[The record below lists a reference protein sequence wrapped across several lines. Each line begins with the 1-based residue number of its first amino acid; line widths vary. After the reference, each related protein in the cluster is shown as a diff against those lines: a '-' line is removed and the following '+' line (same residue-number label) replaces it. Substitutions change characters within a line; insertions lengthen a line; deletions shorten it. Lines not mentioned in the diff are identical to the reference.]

1 MTKNLKKYLILGF
14 LFFFPIFVYV
24 FLSTGINNFAKLP
37 VLTQTV
43 MDIENIEGNSANVS
57 FKNKISIV
65 AFWGGDVNS
74 KKSEA
79 LNLNQKIYKRFNE
92 FQDFQF
98 VLLHNKN
105 DNQAI
110 EDLKSELVSG
120 VGTDLKNWNFIPTT
134 QSNIKMIF
142 ESFKTNIEL
151 DKSFSTPYVFIVD
164 RDLSLRGRDDDEDI
178 GVLYGFDS
186 QSVAEINNKMVDDVK
201 IILAEYRLALKKND
215 SLFNDCLLY
224 TSPSPRDGLLSR
236 MPSSA

>member
-1 MTKNLKKYLILGF
+1 MSKDLKKYLILGF

-37 VLTQTV
+37 IITKTV
-43 MDIENIEGNSANVS
+43 MDIENIEGNITNVS

-65 AFWGGDVNS
+65 AFWGGDVNN

-79 LNLNQKIYKRFNE
+79 LNLNQKIYKRFYE

-98 VLLHNKN
+98 VLLHDKN
-105 DNQAI
+105 DNEAI
-110 EDLKSELVSG
+110 EDLKSDLVSG
-120 VGTDLKNWNFIPTT
+120 VGTDLKNWYFIPTT
-134 QSNIKMIF
+134 QANIKMIF
-142 ESFKTNIEL
+142 DSFKTNIEF
-151 DKSFSTPYVFIVD
+151 DNSFSTPFVFIVD

-178 GVLYGFDS
+178 GMLYGFNS

-215 SLFNDCLLY
+215 SLFY
-224 TSPSPRDGLLSR
+224 E
-236 MPSSA
+236 

>member
-37 VLTQTV
+37 VLTETV
-43 MDIENIEGNSANVS
+43 MDIENIEGNIANVS
-57 FKNKISIV
+57 FKNKISVV
-65 AFWGGDVNS
+65 AFWGGDVNN

-79 LNLNQKIYKRFNE
+79 LNLNQKIYKRFYE

-98 VLLHNKN
+98 VLLHDKN
-105 DNQAI
+105 DDKAI
-110 EDLKSELVSG
+110 KDLKSDLVSG

-142 ESFKTNIEL
+142 DSFKTNIEL
-151 DKSFSTPYVFIVD
+151 DNNFSTPYVFIID
-164 RDLSLRGRDDDEDI
+164 RNLSLRGRDDDEDI
-178 GVLYGFDS
+178 GMLFGFNS

-215 SLFNDCLLY
+215 SLFNE
-224 TSPSPRDGLLSR
+224 
-236 MPSSA
+236 

>member
-37 VLTQTV
+37 VLTETV
-43 MDIENIEGNSANVS
+43 MDIENIEGNIANVS
-57 FKNKISIV
+57 FKNKISVV
-65 AFWGGDVNS
+65 AFWGGDVDN

-79 LNLNQKIYKRFNE
+79 LNLNQKIYKRFYE

-98 VLLHNKN
+98 VLLHDKN
-105 DNQAI
+105 DNEAI
-110 EDLKSELVSG
+110 EDLKSDLVSG

-142 ESFKTNIEL
+142 DSFKTNIEL
-151 DKSFSTPYVFIVD
+151 DNNFSTPYVFIID
-164 RDLSLRGRDDDEDI
+164 RNLSLRGRDDDEDI
-178 GVLYGFDS
+178 GMLFGFNS

-215 SLFNDCLLY
+215 SLFNE
-224 TSPSPRDGLLSR
+224 
-236 MPSSA
+236 

>member
-37 VLTQTV
+37 VLTETV
-43 MDIENIEGNSANVS
+43 MDIENIEGNIANVS
-57 FKNKISIV
+57 FKNKISVV
-65 AFWGGDVNS
+65 AFWGGDVNN

-79 LNLNQKIYKRFNE
+79 LNLNQKIYKRFYE

-98 VLLHNKN
+98 VLLHDKS
-105 DNQAI
+105 DNEAI
-110 EDLKSELVSG
+110 EDLKSDLVSG
-120 VGTDLKNWNFIPTT
+120 VGTDLKNWNFISTT

-142 ESFKTNIEL
+142 DSFKTNIDL
-151 DKSFSTPYVFIVD
+151 DNSYSTPYVFIVD
-164 RDLSLRGRDDDEDI
+164 RNLSLRGRDDDEDI
-178 GVLYGFDS
+178 GMLFGFNS

-215 SLFNDCLLY
+215 SLFNE
-224 TSPSPRDGLLSR
+224 
-236 MPSSA
+236 

>member
-37 VLTQTV
+37 VLTETV
-43 MDIENIEGNSANVS
+43 MDIENIEGNIANVS
-57 FKNKISIV
+57 FKNKISVV
-65 AFWGGDVNS
+65 AFWGGDVNN

-79 LNLNQKIYKRFNE
+79 LNLNQKIYKRFYE

-98 VLLHNKN
+98 VLLHDKN
-105 DNQAI
+105 DNEAI
-110 EDLKSELVSG
+110 EDLKSDLVSG

-142 ESFKTNIEL
+142 DSFKTNIEL
-151 DKSFSTPYVFIVD
+151 DESFSTPYVFIVD

-178 GVLYGFDS
+178 GMLFGFNS

-215 SLFNDCLLY
+215 SLFNEY
-224 TSPSPRDGLLSR
+224 
-236 MPSSA
+236 

>member
-151 DKSFSTPYVFIVD
+151 DQSFSTPYVFIVD

-215 SLFNDCLLY
+215 SLFY
-224 TSPSPRDGLLSR
+224 E
-236 MPSSA
+236 

>member
-1 MTKNLKKYLILGF
+1 MSKDLKKYLILGF

-37 VLTQTV
+37 VLTKMV
-43 MDIENIEGNSANVS
+43 MDIENIEGNSANVT
-57 FKNKISIV
+57 FKNKISVV
-65 AFWGGDVNS
+65 AFWGGEVYK

-79 LNLNQKIYKRFNE
+79 LNLNQKIYKRFYE

-98 VLLHNKN
+98 VLLHDKN
-105 DNQAI
+105 DNEAI
-110 EDLKSELVSG
+110 EDLKSDLVSG

-142 ESFKTNIEL
+142 DSFKTNIKL
-151 DKSFSTPYVFIVD
+151 DNSFSTPYVFIVD

-178 GVLYGFDS
+178 GMLFGFNS

-215 SLFNDCLLY
+215 SLFNE
-224 TSPSPRDGLLSR
+224 
-236 MPSSA
+236 

>member
-1 MTKNLKKYLILGF
+1 MSKDFQKYLILGF

-37 VLTQTV
+37 VLSENV
-43 MDIENIEGNSANVS
+43 NDIENIEGNNSKVS

-65 AFWGGDVNS
+65 AFWGGDVKN

-98 VLLHNKN
+98 VLLHDKN
-105 DNQAI
+105 DNDAI
-110 EDLKSELVSG
+110 EDLKTDLISG
-120 VGTDLKNWNFIPTT
+120 VGTDLKNWYFIPTT

-142 ESFKTNIEL
+142 DSFKTNIEL
-151 DKSFSTPYVFIVD
+151 DQSYSTPYVFIVD
-164 RDLSLRGRDDDEDI
+164 RDLNLRGRDDDEDI
-178 GVLYGFDS
+178 GMLYGFNS

-215 SLFNDCLLY
+215 SLFY
-224 TSPSPRDGLLSR
+224 E
-236 MPSSA
+236 

>member
-37 VLTQTV
+37 VLTETV
-43 MDIENIEGNSANVS
+43 MDIENIEGNKANVS
-57 FKNKISIV
+57 FKNKISVV
-65 AFWGGDVNS
+65 AFWGGDVNN

-79 LNLNQKIYKRFNE
+79 LNLNQKIYKRFYE

-98 VLLHNKN
+98 VLLHDKS
-105 DNQAI
+105 DNEAI
-110 EDLKSELVSG
+110 EDLKSDLVSG

-142 ESFKTNIEL
+142 DSFKTNIDL
-151 DKSFSTPYVFIVD
+151 DNSFSTPYVFIVD
-164 RDLSLRGRDDDEDI
+164 RNLSLRGRDDDEDI
-178 GVLYGFDS
+178 GMLFGFNS

-215 SLFNDCLLY
+215 SLFNEY
-224 TSPSPRDGLLSR
+224 
-236 MPSSA
+236 

>member
-1 MTKNLKKYLILGF
+1 MSKDFQKYLILGF

-37 VLTQTV
+37 VLTENVT
-43 MDIENIEGNSANVS
+43 DIENIEGNSANVS

-65 AFWGGDVNS
+65 AFWGGDVKN

-105 DNQAI
+105 DNEAI
-110 EDLKSELVSG
+110 EDLKTDLISG
-120 VGTDLKNWNFIPTT
+120 VGTDLKNWYFIPTT

-142 ESFKTNIEL
+142 DSFKTNIEL
-151 DKSFSTPYVFIVD
+151 DQSYSTPYVFIVD
-164 RDLSLRGRDDDEDI
+164 RDLNLRGRDDDEDI
-178 GVLYGFDS
+178 GILYGFNS

-215 SLFNDCLLY
+215 SLFY
-224 TSPSPRDGLLSR
+224 E
-236 MPSSA
+236 

>member
-37 VLTQTV
+37 VLTETV
-43 MDIENIEGNSANVS
+43 MDIENIEGNIANIS
-57 FKNKISIV
+57 FKNKISVV
-65 AFWGGDVNS
+65 AFWGGDVNN

-79 LNLNQKIYKRFNE
+79 LNLNQKIYKRFYE

-98 VLLHNKN
+98 VLLHDKR
-105 DNQAI
+105 DNEAI
-110 EDLKSELVSG
+110 EDLKSDLVSG

-142 ESFKTNIEL
+142 DSFKTNIDL
-151 DKSFSTPYVFIVD
+151 DNSFSTPYVFIVD
-164 RDLSLRGRDDDEDI
+164 RNLSLRGRDDDEDI
-178 GVLYGFDS
+178 GMLFGFNS

-215 SLFNDCLLY
+215 SLFNE
-224 TSPSPRDGLLSR
+224 
-236 MPSSA
+236 

>member
-37 VLTQTV
+37 VLTETV
-43 MDIENIEGNSANVS
+43 MDIENIEGNTANVS
-57 FKNKISIV
+57 FKNKISVV
-65 AFWGGDVNS
+65 AFWGGDVNN

-79 LNLNQKIYKRFNE
+79 LNLNQKIYKRFYE

-98 VLLHNKN
+98 VLLHDKS
-105 DNQAI
+105 DNEAI
-110 EDLKSELVSG
+110 EDLKSDLVSG

-142 ESFKTNIEL
+142 DSFKTNIEL
-151 DKSFSTPYVFIVD
+151 DNSFSTPYVFIVD
-164 RDLSLRGRDDDEDI
+164 RNLSLRGRDDDEDI
-178 GVLYGFDS
+178 GMLFGFNS

-215 SLFNDCLLY
+215 SLFNE
-224 TSPSPRDGLLSR
+224 
-236 MPSSA
+236 

>member
-1 MTKNLKKYLILGF
+1 MSKNLKKYLILGF

-37 VLTQTV
+37 VLTENVT
-43 MDIENIEGNSANVS
+43 DIENIEGNSANVS

-65 AFWGGDVNS
+65 AFWGGDVKN

-105 DNQAI
+105 DNEAI
-110 EDLKSELVSG
+110 EDLKSDLVSG

-142 ESFKTNIEL
+142 DSFKTNIEL
-151 DKSFSTPYVFIVD
+151 DNSFSTPYVFIVD
-164 RDLSLRGRDDDEDI
+164 RNLSLRGRDDDEDI
-178 GVLYGFDS
+178 GMLFGFNS

-215 SLFNDCLLY
+215 SLFY
-224 TSPSPRDGLLSR
+224 E
-236 MPSSA
+236 

>member
-37 VLTQTV
+37 VLTEVV

-57 FKNKISIV
+57 FKNKISVV
-65 AFWGGDVNS
+65 AFWGGDVNN

-79 LNLNQKIYKRFNE
+79 LNLNQKIYKRFYE

-98 VLLHNKN
+98 VLLHDKN
-105 DNQAI
+105 DNEAI
-110 EDLKSELVSG
+110 EDLKSDLVSG

-142 ESFKTNIEL
+142 DSFKTNIDL
-151 DKSFSTPYVFIVD
+151 DNSFSTPYVFIVD
-164 RDLSLRGRDDDEDI
+164 RNLSLRGRDDDEDI
-178 GVLYGFDS
+178 GMLFGFNS

-215 SLFNDCLLY
+215 SLFNE
-224 TSPSPRDGLLSR
+224 
-236 MPSSA
+236 

>member
-1 MTKNLKKYLILGF
+1 MSKDLKKYLILGF

-37 VLTQTV
+37 IITKTV
-43 MDIENIEGNSANVS
+43 MDIENIEGNITNIS

-65 AFWGGDVNS
+65 AFWGGDVNN

-79 LNLNQKIYKRFNE
+79 LNLNQKIYKRFYE

-98 VLLHNKN
+98 VLLHDKN
-105 DNQAI
+105 DNEAI
-110 EDLKSELVSG
+110 EDLKSDLVSG
-120 VGTDLKNWNFIPTT
+120 VGTDLKNWYFIPTT
-134 QSNIKMIF
+134 QANIKMIF
-142 ESFKTNIEL
+142 DSFKTNIEL
-151 DKSFSTPYVFIVD
+151 DNSFSTPFVFIVD

-178 GVLYGFDS
+178 GMLYGFNS

-215 SLFNDCLLY
+215 SLFY
-224 TSPSPRDGLLSR
+224 E
-236 MPSSA
+236 

>member
-37 VLTQTV
+37 VLTETV
-43 MDIENIEGNSANVS
+43 MDIENIEGNIANVS
-57 FKNKISIV
+57 FKNKISVV
-65 AFWGGDVNS
+65 AFWGGDVNN

-79 LNLNQKIYKRFNE
+79 LNLNQKIYKRFYE

-98 VLLHNKN
+98 VLLHDKKN
-105 DNQAI
+105 NEAI
-110 EDLKSELVSG
+110 EGLKSDLVSG

-142 ESFKTNIEL
+142 DSFKTNIEL
-151 DKSFSTPYVFIVD
+151 DNNFSTPYVFIID
-164 RDLSLRGRDDDEDI
+164 RNLSLRGRDDDEDI
-178 GVLYGFDS
+178 GMLFGFNS

-215 SLFNDCLLY
+215 SLFNE
-224 TSPSPRDGLLSR
+224 
-236 MPSSA
+236 

>member
-57 FKNKISIV
+57 FKNKISVV
-65 AFWGGDVNS
+65 AFWGGDVYN

-79 LNLNQKIYKRFNE
+79 LNLNQKIYKRFYE

-98 VLLHNKN
+98 VLLHDKN
-105 DNQAI
+105 DNEAI
-110 EDLKSELVSG
+110 EDLKSDLVSG

-142 ESFKTNIEL
+142 DSFKTNIEL
-151 DKSFSTPYVFIVD
+151 DNNFSTPYVFIVD
-164 RDLSLRGRDDDEDI
+164 RNLSLRGRDDDEDI
-178 GVLYGFDS
+178 GMLFGFNS

-215 SLFNDCLLY
+215 SLFNE
-224 TSPSPRDGLLSR
+224 
-236 MPSSA
+236 

>member
-1 MTKNLKKYLILGF
+1 MSKDFQKYLILGF

-37 VLTQTV
+37 VLTENVT
-43 MDIENIEGNSANVS
+43 DIENIEGNSANVS

-98 VLLHNKN
+98 VLLHNKK
-105 DNQAI
+105 DNEVI
-110 EDLKSELVSG
+110 EDLKSDLVSG
-120 VGTDLKNWNFIPTT
+120 VGTDLKNWNFISTT

-142 ESFKTNIEL
+142 DSFKTNIEL
-151 DKSFSTPYVFIVD
+151 DNSFSTPYVFIVD
-164 RDLSLRGRDDDEDI
+164 RNLSLRGRDDDEDI
-178 GVLYGFDS
+178 GMLFGFNS

-215 SLFNDCLLY
+215 SLFY
-224 TSPSPRDGLLSR
+224 E
-236 MPSSA
+236 

>member
-57 FKNKISIV
+57 FKNKISVV
-65 AFWGGDVNS
+65 AFWGGDVNN

-79 LNLNQKIYKRFNE
+79 LNLNQKIYKRFYE

-98 VLLHNKN
+98 VLLHKKN
-105 DNQAI
+105 DNAAI
-110 EDLKSELVSG
+110 EDLKSDLVSG
-120 VGTDLKNWNFIPTT
+120 VGTDMKNWNFIPTT

-142 ESFKTNIEL
+142 DSFKTNIEL
-151 DKSFSTPYVFIVD
+151 DESFSTPYVFIVD
-164 RDLSLRGRDDDEDI
+164 RDLNLRGRDDDEDI
-178 GVLYGFDS
+178 GMLFGFNS

-215 SLFNDCLLY
+215 SLFNEY
-224 TSPSPRDGLLSR
+224 
-236 MPSSA
+236 

>member
-37 VLTQTV
+37 VLTETV
-43 MDIENIEGNSANVS
+43 MDIENIEGNIANVS
-57 FKNKISIV
+57 FKNKISVV
-65 AFWGGDVNS
+65 AFWGGDVNN

-79 LNLNQKIYKRFNE
+79 LNLNQKIYKRFYE

-98 VLLHNKN
+98 VLLHDKN
-105 DNQAI
+105 DNEAI
-110 EDLKSELVSG
+110 EDLKSDLVSG
-120 VGTDLKNWNFIPTT
+120 VGTDLKNWNFISTT

-142 ESFKTNIEL
+142 DSFKTNIDL
-151 DKSFSTPYVFIVD
+151 DNSFSTPYVFIVD
-164 RDLSLRGRDDDEDI
+164 RNLSLRGRDDDEDI
-178 GVLYGFDS
+178 GMLFGFNS

-215 SLFNDCLLY
+215 SLFNE
-224 TSPSPRDGLLSR
+224 
-236 MPSSA
+236 

>member
-37 VLTQTV
+37 VLTLTV
-43 MDIENIEGNSANVS
+43 MDIENIEGNTANVS

-105 DNQAI
+105 DNEAI
-110 EDLKSELVSG
+110 ENLKSDLVSG
-120 VGTDLKNWNFIPTT
+120 VGTDLRNWNFIPTT

-142 ESFKTNIEL
+142 DSFKTNIEL
-151 DKSFSTPYVFIVD
+151 DQSFSTPYVFIVD

-178 GVLYGFDS
+178 GMLYGFDS
-186 QSVAEINNKMVDDVK
+186 QSVAEINKKMVDDVK

-215 SLFNDCLLY
+215 SLFNE
-224 TSPSPRDGLLSR
+224 
-236 MPSSA
+236 

>member
-37 VLTQTV
+37 VLTETV
-43 MDIENIEGNSANVS
+43 MDIENIEGNIANVS
-57 FKNKISIV
+57 FKNKISVV
-65 AFWGGDVNS
+65 AFWGGDVNN

-79 LNLNQKIYKRFNE
+79 LNLNQKIYKRFYE

-98 VLLHNKN
+98 VLLHDKS
-105 DNQAI
+105 DNEAI
-110 EDLKSELVSG
+110 EDLKSDLVSG

-142 ESFKTNIEL
+142 DSFKTNIDL
-151 DKSFSTPYVFIVD
+151 DNSFSTPYVFIVD
-164 RDLSLRGRDDDEDI
+164 RNLSLRGRDDDEDI
-178 GVLYGFDS
+178 GMLFGFNS

-215 SLFNDCLLY
+215 SLYNE
-224 TSPSPRDGLLSR
+224 
-236 MPSSA
+236 

>member
-37 VLTQTV
+37 VLTETV
-43 MDIENIEGNSANVS
+43 MDIENIEGNTANVS
-57 FKNKISIV
+57 FKNKISVV
-65 AFWGGDVNS
+65 AFWGGDVNN

-79 LNLNQKIYKRFNE
+79 LNLNQKIYKRFYE

-98 VLLHNKN
+98 VLLHDKS
-105 DNQAI
+105 DNEAI
-110 EDLKSELVSG
+110 EDLKSDLVSG

-142 ESFKTNIEL
+142 DSFKTNIEL
-151 DKSFSTPYVFIVD
+151 DESFSTPYVFIVD

-178 GVLYGFDS
+178 GMLFGFNS

-215 SLFNDCLLY
+215 SLFNEY
-224 TSPSPRDGLLSR
+224 
-236 MPSSA
+236 

>member
-14 LFFFPIFVYV
+14 LFFFPSFVYV

-37 VLTQTV
+37 VLTENV
-43 MDIENIEGNSANVS
+43 MDIENIEGNITNVS

-65 AFWGGDVNS
+65 AFWGGDVNN

-98 VLLHNKN
+98 VLLHNKD
-105 DNQAI
+105 DNEVI
-110 EDLKSELVSG
+110 ESLKSDLVSG

-142 ESFKTNIEL
+142 DSFNTNIEL
-151 DKSFSTPYVFIVD
+151 DQSFSTPYVFIVD

-178 GVLYGFDS
+178 GMLYGFNS

-215 SLFNDCLLY
+215 SLFY
-224 TSPSPRDGLLSR
+224 E
-236 MPSSA
+236 

>member
-37 VLTQTV
+37 VLTEAV

-57 FKNKISIV
+57 FKNKISVV
-65 AFWGGDVNS
+65 AFWGGDVNN

-79 LNLNQKIYKRFNE
+79 LNLNQKIYKRFYE

-98 VLLHNKN
+98 VLLHDKS
-105 DNQAI
+105 DNEAI
-110 EDLKSELVSG
+110 EDLKSDLVSG

-134 QSNIKMIF
+134 KSNIKMIF
-142 ESFKTNIEL
+142 DSFKTNIDL
-151 DKSFSTPYVFIVD
+151 DNSFSTPYVFIVD
-164 RDLSLRGRDDDEDI
+164 RNLSLRGRDDDEDI
-178 GVLYGFDS
+178 GMLFGFNS

-215 SLFNDCLLY
+215 SLFNE
-224 TSPSPRDGLLSR
+224 
-236 MPSSA
+236 